1 VIYFVLPAWRLAGA
15 TAAGSGGALL
25 AVLQFGQTISVTAIV
40 VAAGVVVLGGV
51 FTLRNN
57 MRSFWRDLAEERKE
71 QIDVLEH
78 EVRESA
84 TKLLE
89 MQSAATASALEQAAE
104 QREIRHALKT
114 KVAELGHQL
123 EIEKAK
129 HDLSAV
135 TERLTALEE
144 LAITR
149 GSMFDRIDATAQQQV
164 ELLTR
169 IVAALPAL
177 PTTDGG
183 ST

>member
-1 VIYFVLPAWRLAGA
+1 MLPAWRLAGA
-15 TAAGSGGALL
+15 MIAAEGGTLYAALK
-25 AVLQFGQTISVTAIV
+25 FGQTVSVTAIV

-57 MRSFWRDLAEERKE
+57 MRSFWRDLAEERKVQVE
-71 QIDVLEH
+71 VLEA

-89 MQSAATASALEQAAE
+89 MQHAASEAALEQAAE
-104 QREIRHALKT
+104 QKEIRHALKT
-114 KVAELGHQL
+114 ENATLVHQL
-123 EIEKAK
+123 QLEQAK

-149 GSMFDRIDATAQQQV
+149 AAMFDRIDATAQTQV

-177 PTTDGG
+177 PPTEGGTT
-183 ST
+183 